1 MGKLTQLEEVR
12 RERKRKRLVKRIT
25 GLAVGLA
32 LLVGVAF
39 FWQQIA
45 DLDLATQVED
55 LIASFGSGSGY
66 PVETPGGIVKT
77 MFDADGQV
85 GVLNDTNLYVYNK
98 SGKQV
103 KTSSTGT
110 TTRPAGEGGS
120 ILF

>member
-66 PVETPGGIVKT
+66 PVETRRYRQNHV
-77 MFDADGQV
+77 
-85 GVLNDTNLYVYNK
+85 
-98 SGKQV
+98 
-103 KTSSTGT
+103 
-110 TTRPAGEGGS
+110 
-120 ILF
+120 